1 MSKTQIRNLA
11 GLLIVCLLMA
21 YALYSE
27 HVLGLVACPL
37 CIFQRLA
44 MIGLG
49 VIFAL
54 AFFAQWT
61 PLIVSR
67 LLGLLGFIIAGIG
80 LSIAARH
87 VYIQNLPPELV
98 PTCGP
103 GLDYLM
109 DAFPLLEALT
119 LIMTGSGECA
129 EVSWRFLGVSMPGWV
144 LVWFGFLGF
153 YVLTVNWKRSELS

>member
-1 MSKTQIRNLA
+1 MSKAQIRNLS
-11 GLLIVCLLMA
+11 GLLIVCLLMG

-54 AFFAQWT
+54 AFFAQWA

-67 LLGLLGFIIAGIG
+67 LLGLLGFVIAGIG
-80 LSIAARH
+80 LGIAARH

-153 YVLTVNWKRSELS
+153 YVLTVNWKRYELS

>member
-1 MSKTQIRNLA
+1 MSKTQIRNLV
-11 GLLIVCLLMA
+11 GFLIVCSLMG

-49 VIFAL
+49 IIFIL
-54 AFFAQWT
+54 AFFAQLT

-153 YVLTVNWKRSELS
+153 YVLTVNWKRSELG

>member
-1 MSKTQIRNLA
+1 
-11 GLLIVCLLMA
+11 
-21 YALYSE
+21 
-27 HVLGLVACPL
+27 
-37 CIFQRLA
+37 

>member
-1 MSKTQIRNLA
+1 
-11 GLLIVCLLMA
+11 
-21 YALYSE
+21 
-27 HVLGLVACPL
+27 
-37 CIFQRLA
+37 
-44 MIGLG
+44 
-49 VIFAL
+49 
-54 AFFAQWT
+54 
-61 PLIVSR
+61 
-67 LLGLLGFIIAGIG
+67 
-80 LSIAARH
+80 
-87 VYIQNLPPELV
+87 V

>member
-11 GLLIVCLLMA
+11 GLLIVSLLMG

-54 AFFAQWT
+54 AFFAQWA

>member
-1 MSKTQIRNLA
+1 MSKTQIKNLA
-11 GLLIVCLLMA
+11 GLLIVCLLMG

-49 VIFAL
+49 VIFTL
-54 AFFAQWT
+54 AFFAQWA

-67 LLGLLGFIIAGIG
+67 LIGLLGFVIAGIG
-80 LSIAARH
+80 LGIAARH

-153 YVLTVNWKRSELS
+153 YVLTVNWKRPS

>member
-11 GLLIVCLLMA
+11 GLLIVCLLMG

-54 AFFAQWT
+54 AFFAQWA

-80 LSIAARH
+80 LGIAARH

-109 DAFPLLEALT
+109 DAFPLLEVLT

>member
-1 MSKTQIRNLA
+1 MSKTQIRNLV
-11 GLLIVCLLMA
+11 GFLIVCSLMG

-49 VIFAL
+49 IIFIL

>member
-1 MSKTQIRNLA
+1 MSKAQIRNLS
-11 GLLIVCLLMA
+11 GLLIVCLLMG

-54 AFFAQWT
+54 AFFAQWA

-67 LLGLLGFIIAGIG
+67 LLGLLGFVIAGIG
-80 LSIAARH
+80 LGIAARH

>member
-1 MSKTQIRNLA
+1 MSKTQIRNLV
-11 GLLIVCLLMA
+11 GFLIVCSLMG

-49 VIFAL
+49 IIFIL

-153 YVLTVNWKRSELS
+153 YVLTVNWKRSELG

>member
-1 MSKTQIRNLA
+1 M
-11 GLLIVCLLMA
+11 G

-49 VIFAL
+49 IIFIL
-54 AFFAQWT
+54 AFFAQLT

-153 YVLTVNWKRSELS
+153 YVLTVNWKRSELG